1 MDEDLIQKYGP
12 GMSFYR
18 TQIKAAQKK
27 KRLGGEAV
35 LTRYCA
41 ALRELTISNKL
52 LEGKVKALCS
62 ESLRLTFDVTLLKRH
77 MRAFSGELLVTWQ
90 ADILTR
96 LVEVIYERHG
106 WRMPGEVLVGDKYSL
121 DRDTLSK
128 IYVMAA
134 RKIKKETIMKKAVGL
149 SEQYYLA
156 LQRYNQVVHL
166 RSTNP
171 FRSESSFARWLVS
184 QKSTRPKMYR
194 FWARL
199 FPVCYS
205 RTIQESSEM
214 F

>member
-18 TQIKAAQKK
+18 AQIKAAQKK

-77 MRAFSGELLVTWQ
+77 MRSFSGELLVTWQ

-96 LVEVIYERHG
+96 LVEVVYERHG
-106 WRMPGEVLVGDKYSL
+106 WRMPGEILVGDKYSL

-134 RKIKKETIMKKAVGL
+134 IKIKKETIMKKAVGL

-156 LQRYNQVVHL
+156 LQRYSQVL
-166 RSTNP
+166 P
-171 FRSESSFARWLVS
+171 S
-184 QKSTRPKMYR
+184 Q
-194 FWARL
+194 
-199 FPVCYS
+199 
-205 RTIQESSEM
+205 
-214 F
+214 